1 MRSAP
6 VSTGLTIGPFQS
18 PGLNSDILNGGRIST
33 EGDIAFGI
41 AIGVC
46 RFGFIRIVGD
56 VVLGDGVH
64 TFVFGNGGTLSGNLF
79 LGGGNDLVLIE
90 NGQAQPTSLI
100 LRPSAKCTSTGDP
113 PPTRSFVPRSPAL
126 RREVSKGRASARD
139 APEGILSASTSL
151 PVAMMRILPSS
162 I

>member
-18 PGLNSDILNGGRIST
+18 PGLNSDILNGSRIST

-41 AIGVC
+41 AIGVG

-90 NGQAQPTSLI
+90 NGSGTTDISDFAALHKMHFD
-100 LRPSAKCTSTGDP
+100 R
-113 PPTRSFVPRSPAL
+113 RSPSNP
-126 RREVSKGRASARD
+126 VIRA
-139 APEGILSASTSL
+139 
-151 PVAMMRILPSS
+151 
-162 I
+162 